1 MQKLSEKEMKAL
13 IGGGDMGTGGRS
25 ACTARIEY
33 RHSNHTAFAR
43 VATCDNLGTETA
55 DGGTIVSC
63 SCS

>member
-1 MQKLSEKEMKAL
+1 MQKLSAKEMKAL

-33 RHSNHTAFAR
+33 RHSNSTAFAR
-43 VATCDNLGTETA
+43 VATCDNLATDTA
-55 DGGTIVSC
+55 DSGTVVSC